1 MKTVKNKAH
10 EFKSHTT
17 LQINGVKVRQPEDS
31 MNLFV
36 QAVLD
41 MQIKKQSGASR
52 MEKDV

>member
-10 EFKSHTT
+10 EFKSDRI

-41 MQIKKQSGASR
+41 MQIKKQNGTSR